1 MGGVITMNFLSG
13 RDSLWNFM
21 SLDLFACYAYVH
33 VVVPEMNKVKN
44 AIHILCHSVRVEDPM
59 PKPCQ
64 LRAK

>member
-1 MGGVITMNFLSG
+1 
-13 RDSLWNFM
+13 M